1 MPAAF
6 RPHIANP
13 SRHPARIIPRAL
25 RRRWAIGPVVLAGA
39 LMMGSVAAPVL
50 ATPSNRAIPPQ
61 ITSPALQP
69 PESASADSSS
79 EMPINLRPYR
89 IRAWISFDPA
99 LRFGLA
105 QRRRLLDD
113 WMSQIDR
120 FIGSPWQVVVDPDPG
135 PLAGYDDL
143 ATLDPARLVWFAHP
157 ASPESDVAAKAAS
170 ADGPPPVEPQPTPP
184 LWSQAAVWALADSAQ
199 RHDRFDKIWVMRAAP
214 LGAGLGIEARE
225 LDLATGRFGPVFR
238 RSCLQMPDAARALM
252 NASVAIFAPFAQV
265 KRQRGGSALL
275 TIQAAGITPASPLGR
290 FVTRGTPFQPFRVF
304 LNPDKSIKQIQEIP
318 YSYLNVEQVDFTG
331 ATAKSVSA
339 FVDPL
344 SGRSRTRLS
353 FVGLGVKA
361 NDQPTPIQF
370 VDRQSGQPLAGYKLQ
385 ALDIQ
390 RGITQPVGQSRR
402 DGIVP
407 ISPRL
412 FPGLWRFQLVAG
424 EVEPLAEFVLIP
436 GETQNLRTL
445 KVDPKLEAMEVHAR
459 LNRMTDRIVDL
470 VAQRNRLKTLMDL
483 RLAEDRYDETQA
495 LLEELAQLPSPKTFR
510 DELAQLKAECLER
523 QNQENKKPPTQRRTI
538 LTRMVQKR
546 FIDVQGLIDSHL
558 SDAPFEELAEQ
569 LQDQRR
575 EAQRKADVKKRRG

>member
-1 MPAAF
+1 MPATA
-6 RPHIANP
+6 RPNVADSSP
-13 SRHPARIIPRAL
+13 HPGRNLPRGF
-25 RRRWAIGPVVLAGA
+25 RRRWVTGPVMAGA
-39 LMMGSVAAPVL
+39 LVWSAFQAAAL
-50 ATPSNRAIPPQ
+50 SA
-61 ITSPALQP
+61 TSPSPQP
-69 PESASADSSS
+69 PDSTESAG
-79 EMPINLRPYR
+79 ETPINLRPYR
-89 IRAWISFDPA
+89 IRAWVAFDPA

-120 FIGSPWQVVVDPDPG
+120 FIGSPWQVVVDPEPG

-143 ATLDPARLVWFAHP
+143 ETLDPALLVPP
-157 ASPESDVAAKAAS
+157 ADHVTLKPDPKAKVAPANAEAE
-170 ADGPPPVEPQPTPP
+170 GPPPP
-184 LWSQAAVWALADSAQ
+184 WSQAAAWATGDSAQ
-199 RHDRFDKIWVMRAAP
+199 GQNRFDKIWVMRASP
-214 LGAGLGIEARE
+214 VGSGLGVEARE

-238 RSCLQMPDAARALM
+238 RSRLQMPDAARALM
-252 NASVAIFAPFAQV
+252 DASVAIFAPFAQV

-331 ATAKSVSA
+331 ATARSVSA

-344 SGRSRTRLS
+344 TGRSRTRLI

-361 NDQPTPIQF
+361 NDQPTSVQF

-402 DGIVP
+402 DGTVP

-436 GETQNLRTL
+436 GETQMVRTL
-445 KVDPKLEAMEVHAR
+445 KVDPKLDAMEIHAR

-470 VAQRNRLKTLMDL
+470 VAQRNRLKAIMDL
-483 RLAEDRYDETQA
+483 RLAEDRYDETQT
-495 LLEELAQLPSPKTFR
+495 LLEELAQLTPPKTFR
-510 DELAQLKAECLER
+510 DELAQLKTESIAR
-523 QNQENKKPPTQRRTI
+523 QGEENKKPPIQRRTI

-546 FIDVQGLIDSHL
+546 FTDVQGLIETHL
-558 SDAPFEELAEQ
+558 SDAPFEELTEQ
-569 LQDQRR
+569 LNDRR
-575 EAQRKADVKKRRG
+575 GEAQRKADVKKRRG